1 MKKELRKDNIVEEML
16 EENPTILLMGSP
28 NVGKSV
34 FFSKLTNVHVNS
46 ANYSGTTVSF
56 TKGDY
61 FIRDKKHILID
72 VPGTYSLEAT
82 NDAEKIAVSFLEKDP
97 ECVLFIMHAADLQG
111 SIKLLLEIL
120 KKDVPVVVALNL
132 VDVAIRQGRQFDIDY
147 LQDTLGVPVIATV
160 AVKGTGFD
168 EVERQLAKIVKTPNP
183 NQLKVDPQTTMQ
195 ELWDKADEI
204 SRHAVDYTQK
214 DLSRIDRFGDA
225 LLRPWPG
232 VLLTALILFATIGIV
247 VGLGK
252 VLRAVLL
259 LPLVNKII
267 VPFFESIIMPLN
279 ISDILKGVLIGEYG
293 VFRIGFEWIIALV
306 MPYVIIFQLV
316 FTFLEDSGILPR
328 ISVLGDSLM
337 SKIGIQGGSLI
348 NVMLGFGCT
357 VPAIIGTRTA
367 STKKERLIVT
377 TALCFSVP
385 CISQI
390 GALITLVGDYSYW
403 MLLLLFLVGIAM
415 FVISSIVTS
424 KLIRGTVTPMVM
436 EIPYLLP
443 PERNSFTRKFI
454 VRVKQFVVEAEG
466 PMLIA
471 VIFAALVTETGFME
485 KVSVFV
491 EPIVS
496 GWLGLPKE
504 ASLSLLLGVIR
515 REMSV
520 APLLELNLLP
530 LQMFVGAVV
539 SLLYLPCLSVMG
551 ILAEEFNAKTAIAI
565 LALTTF
571 NAIFIGGLIN
581 HVVGFIT
588 ALL

>member
-1 MKKELRKDNIVEEML
+1 MAKKLKRDEKL
-16 EENPTILLMGSP
+16 ESLVAENPTILLMGSP

-34 FFSKLTNVHVNS
+34 IFSKLTNVHVNS

-61 FIRDKKHILID
+61 YIGEKKHILID

-82 NDAEKIAVSFLEKDP
+82 NDAEKIAVNFLEKKP
-97 ECVLFIMHAADLQG
+97 ELVLFVMHAADLQG

-120 KKDVPVVVALNL
+120 KRDVPVVAALNL
-132 VDVAIRQGRQFDIDY
+132 VDVARRQGRSFDIEY
-147 LQDTLGVPVIATV
+147 MEKELGVPIIPTV
-160 AVKGTGFD
+160 AVKGEGFD
-168 EVERQLAKIVKTPNP
+168 KLERIVAKTVESPDQNREKIDKNLKTE
-183 NQLKVDPQTTMQ
+183 
-195 ELWDKADEI
+195 ELWARAEKI
-204 SRHAVDYTQK
+204 KNGAVKYSQK
-214 DLSRIDRFGDA
+214 DLSKIDKFGDA
-225 LLRPWPG
+225 LLKPWPG
-232 VLLTALILFATIGIV
+232 VLLTVLILIATIGVV

-252 VLRAVLL
+252 VLRAILL
-259 LPLVNKII
+259 LPLVNDLI
-267 VPFFESIIMPLN
+267 VPFFESLIMPLD
-279 ISDILKGVLIGEYG
+279 IPDILKGVLIGEYG
-293 VFRIGFEWIIALV
+293 IFRIGFEWIIALV

-328 ISVLGDSLM
+328 IAVLSDSLM

-348 NVMLGFGCT
+348 NIMLGFGCT

-367 STKKERLIVT
+367 STKKERLVVT
-377 TALCFSVP
+377 AALCFSIP

-390 GALITLVGDYSYW
+390 GALITLVGDYSYF
-403 MLLLLFLVGIAM
+403 MLLLLVLVGLLM
-415 FVISSIVTS
+415 FVISSLVTG
-424 KLIRGTVTPMVM
+424 KLVSGTVSPMIM

-443 PERNSFTRKFI
+443 PERSSFTRKFL
-454 VRVKQFVVEAEG
+454 VRVKQFILEAEG

-471 VIFAALVTETGFME
+471 VVFAALVTETGFME
-485 KVSVFV
+485 KVSVLV

-520 APLLELNLLP
+520 APLLALNLSP

-539 SLLYLPCLSVMG
+539 SLLYIPCLSVMG
-551 ILAEEFNAKTAIAI
+551 IIAEEFNARTAIGIFVLTTVNAI
-565 LALTTF
+565 LV
-571 NAIFIGGLIN
+571 GGLIN
-581 HVVGFIT
+581 HMVRLVIV
-588 ALL
+588 